1 MDLLLFRVHPL
12 AVHSGLQLMSRGGGG
27 GGGMLSLGVT
37 LRRGQAA
44 LASPLGALKIKLSS
58 PSSSSS

>member
-1 MDLLLFRVHPL
+1 MDLLLFGVHPL
-12 AVHSGLQLMSRGGGG
+12 VVHSGLQLMCSGGG

>member
-1 MDLLLFRVHPL
+1 MDLLLFGVHPL
-12 AVHSGLQLMSRGGGG
+12 AVHSGLQLMSCGGG